1 MRAKVDG
8 RKRRNYRTEQMVFR
22 FTPESRAQIE
32 RLALSL
38 DISFVEVVERA
49 VAALEASLKKK

>member
-1 MRAKVDG
+1 
-8 RKRRNYRTEQMVFR
+8 MVFR

-38 DISFVEVVERA
+38 DIPFVEVVERA
-49 VAALEASLKKK
+49 VAALEEKLKKR